1 MKRLYLL
8 RHAKSSWAD
17 MESSDFDRPLSTRG
31 REACSALR
39 TSLKR
44 RGAAPERVLCS
55 AARRTRETLERIA
68 PALPAPHTTTIERAL
83 YLANA
88 GKLLERLN
96 RLEDEYASALVIGH
110 NPGLQELA
118 RLLIG
123 SGPRRERA
131 RIEVKFPTGGLAALS
146 FEGEGW
152 RDLAPG
158 LCALASFWCPRDAR
172 D

>member
-17 MESSDFDRPLSTRG
+17 AESSDFDRPLSARG
-31 REACSALR
+31 REACNALR
-39 TSLKR
+39 TTLKR
-44 RGAAPERVLCS
+44 LGVAPERVLCS

-83 YLANA
+83 YLASA
-88 GKLLERLN
+88 DKLLERLH
-96 RLEDEYASALVIGH
+96 RLEDEYAAALVIGH
-110 NPGLQELA
+110 NPGIQELA

-123 SGPRRERA
+123 SGPKRELT
-131 RIEVKFPTGGLAALS
+131 RIEAKFPTGAFAALS
-146 FEGEGW
+146 FEGMGW

-158 LCALASFWCPRDAR
+158 LCALASYSCPRDAR